1 MIIAEIG
8 VNHNGDMS
16 LARVLIDE
24 CVKAGADAVKFQL
37 FHIEKY
43 KHLQISESQVEL
55 LHYYCQD
62 RNIEFLC
69 TPFDIQAVDFLAGLV
84 PIFKIGS
91 GQSNDQDFV
100 DHVASKGKPI
110 ILSTGMSEFSDI
122 RNVLGN
128 VEVPVTLLHCVS
140 LYPTSPEKANLRRM
154 QEMMLNFSYPIGY
167 SDHTQ
172 GIDIALAAKAL
183 GAKIIEKHVTMD
195 KDMDGPDHKSS
206 ITPEELGDLVRGVKS
221 IESALT

>member
-16 LARVLIDE
+16 LARELVDQ

-43 KHLQISESQVEL
+43 KEFQLSEDQIGQ
-55 LHYYCQD
+55 LHDYCKD
-62 RNIEFLC
+62 KVKFLC
-69 TPFDIQAVDFLAGLV
+69 TPFDNQAIDFLADLV
-84 PIFKIGS
+84 PFFKIGS
-91 GQSNDQDFV
+91 GQANNSLFV
-100 DHVASKGKPI
+100 EYVACKGKPI
-110 ILSTGMSEFSDI
+110 ILSTGMSDFADI
-122 RNVLGN
+122 RHTLRN

-140 LYPTSPEKANLRRM
+140 VYPTPPEKANLRRM
-154 QEMMLNFSYPIGY
+154 RSMMLNFPCPVGY

-183 GAKIIEKHVTMD
+183 GAVIIEKHVTLD
-195 KDMDGPDHKSS
+195 TEMDGPDHKSS
-206 ITPEELGDLVRGVKS
+206 ITPEQLGDLVRGVKS
-221 IESALT
+221 IEAALT